1 METGKMKLSLF
12 IYNSDCKE
20 TEQISKI
27 LENDFTIISFNNKD
41 RALQFISLYYNW
53 FDAEILSQESLNGDE
68 ISFINELSRQN
79 PKIPF
84 VIIANEENSQKQ
96 FFMNSSQP
104 FTLLK
109 RPFSE
114 NTINDFAH
122 QTKSKIST
130 SVSLNMWN

>member
-1 METGKMKLSLF
+1 MKLSLF
-12 IYNSDCKE
+12 IYNSDCNE

-53 FDAEILSQESLNGDE
+53 FDAAILSHESLNGDE
-68 ISFINELSRQN
+68 IGFINELSRQN

-84 VIIANEENSQKQ
+84 VIIANDENSPKNV
-96 FFMNSSQP
+96 FRNPAAP
-104 FTLLK
+104 FTFLQ
-109 RPFSE
+109 RPFNVNS
-114 NTINDFAH
+114 IYDFAN
-122 QTKSKIST
+122 QTKRKVSA